1 MDNTAHFSDF
11 WFRPRSET
19 AGTKS
24 GPERRRHR
32 GPIFISDAVV
42 PWGRETVL
50 LDRLRKDALAM
61 RDDDSATGD

>member
-1 MDNTAHFSDF
+1 MDSTANFSDF
-11 WFRPRSET
+11 WIWRRTYSST
-19 AGTKS
+19 TRS
-24 GPERRRHR
+24 GPEHRRYR

-42 PWGRETVL
+42 PWGRETIL